1 VAKDSELQA
10 QCDAYESE
18 LSGLRSS
25 LQDRESE
32 SMSRAKDHEEMSQT
46 ATRLTESLEE
56 KCRTISAMDDEVASL
71 RSQVAGLEAELRQG
85 EEARREVE
93 SRSVCL
99 SDELNSLRAVTER

>member
-1 VAKDSELQA
+1 MAKESELQA
-10 QCDAYESE
+10 QRDAYESE

-46 ATRLTESLEE
+46 AARLTKSLEE
-56 KCRTISAMDDEVASL
+56 KCRTISAMGDEVSSL
-71 RSQVAGLEAELRQG
+71 QSQVVGLEAELRQG

-93 SRSVCL
+93 SRSVRL